1 MITGAP
7 WGAVANL
14 ELANSFPTSTSVFL
28 PVIGTM
34 PRVCVCQRCL
44 FLTPSQ
50 DLSQHRG
57 SFGAHGFWFGRCV
70 YRGVLRGVGRPCHL
84 HCPIEEE
91 TRGKWRDRLLMMR
104 IEMQHLTHL
113 RSRSRWRTAQGGMTR
128 AELLDRKF
136 LLKYRRPAEEC
147 LFVMLLDTMYL
158 SVFPSI
164 DSMCKAIYK
173 RCDGW
178 YFG

>member
-7 WGAVANL
+7 WGAVASL
-14 ELANSFPTSTSVFL
+14 ELANSFPASTSVFL
-28 PVIGTM
+28 PLIGTE
-34 PRVCVCQRCL
+34 VSLSELDCL
-44 FLTPSQ
+44 EDFLTPSQ

-84 HCPIEEE
+84 HCPIEEG
-91 TRGKWRDRLLMMR
+91 THGKWRDRLLTMR

-128 AELLDRKF
+128 AELLARKF
-136 LLKYRRPAEEC
+136 LLKY
-147 LFVMLLDTMYL
+147 
-158 SVFPSI
+158 
-164 DSMCKAIYK
+164 
-173 RCDGW
+173 
-178 YFG
+178 